1 MQTSFR
7 GAVKNFQGLA
17 VLVTVPA
24 LMTVARGA
32 GVIGS
37 RYRCYRHRYRHP
49 RMDRNQHQSFQW
61 VGRNRYRLIAGLC
74 RPDVVPRLIEDL

>member
-37 RYRCYRHRYRHP
+37 RYRCVIGTVTGIREWIVIST
-49 RMDRNQHQSFQW
+49 NLF
-61 VGRNRYRLIAGLC
+61 NGL
-74 RPDVVPRLIEDL
+74 VVTVID